1 MTDPYL
7 PLQGHLPLQGKQD
20 RQYPPTVK
28 ISYNNY
34 LVGVSDRDH
43 CEYNFVFSESG
54 ASQFPE
60 KNKKLTETKI

>member
-7 PLQGHLPLQGKQD
+7 PLKGKQD
-20 RQYPPTVK
+20 RQFPPTEQ

-34 LVGVSDRDH
+34 LVGVRDNGY
-43 CEYNFVFSESG
+43 EYNFVFSESG

-60 KNKKLTETKI
+60 KYKLTETKI

>member
-1 MTDPYL
+1 MTDPYK
-7 PLQGHLPLQGKQD
+7 PLEGKQD

-34 LVGVSDRDH
+34 LVGVRDH
-43 CEYNFVFSESG
+43 KDWSEYNFVFSESG

-60 KNKKLTETKI
+60 SRKLTETKI